1 MRASGT
7 STGDHPVDVPGFAAK
22 PRRVRGATVGA
33 ALAVALAA
41 TGCGGGSPE
50 KAASAPTLVRVV
62 AGDGP
67 AREVATGWVAGDGRV
82 VTVAHAVAGARRVRV
97 LVDGAA
103 RPARVLARSAR
114 LDVAVLAVA
123 GLRGG
128 AAPRSADG
136 RAGQRAA
143 VWVLR
148 DGTARRLDATIRRA
162 ITARVHPQPGDAPQ
176 VRPGLELTAPIAAG
190 DSGAP
195 LMDAD
200 GRLLGVAFARSGER
214 PDIAYAVSGA
224 ATSRL
229 LSTSRR

>member
-1 MRASGT
+1 M
-7 STGDHPVDVPGFAAK
+7 K
-22 PRRVRGATVGA
+22 A
-33 ALAVALAA
+33 ALVAGAVAVLGA
-41 TGCGGGSPE
+41 GCGHD
-50 KAASAPTLVRVV
+50 ARTVSAPPTVVRVV

-82 VTVAHAVAGARRVRV
+82 VTVAHALDGGEPIRVVAGG
-97 LVDGAA
+97 DA

-123 GLRGG
+123 GIHGR
-128 AAPRSADG
+128 AVRTADG

-148 DGTARRLDATIRRA
+148 GGAVRRLDVIVRRT
-162 ITARVHPQPGDAPQ
+162 ITARVHAQPGDAPR

-195 LMDAD
+195 LLDAD
-200 GRLLGVAFARSGER
+200 GRLLGVAFARSDER

-224 ATSRL
+224 AAAGL
-229 LSTSRR
+229 L